1 MGTKLDTKRRENIR
15 EDNIRRQEK
24 IELTRGWIFERG
36 VGVNSTW
43 VEGVLKPKSWV
54 PTRVSLALTIF
65 DSTS

>member
-1 MGTKLDTKRRENIR
+1 MGTKIDAKRRENIR

-43 VEGVLKPKSWV
+43 VEGVLKPNSWI
-54 PTRVSLALTIF
+54 PTRVSLALTGS